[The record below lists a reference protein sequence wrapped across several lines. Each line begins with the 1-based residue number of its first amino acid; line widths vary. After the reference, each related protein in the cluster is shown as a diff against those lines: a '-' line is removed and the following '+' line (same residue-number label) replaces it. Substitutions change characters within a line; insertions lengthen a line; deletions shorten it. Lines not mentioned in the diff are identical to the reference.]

1 MKITIVLPT
10 YNEVDNLSKL
20 AEQLFELRLN
30 LDLLIVDDNS
40 PDGTGEA
47 ADTLA
52 SEHPGKV
59 SVIHRD
65 GKLGLGTA
73 YIQGFNVALDM
84 GSDVIAQMDSDF
96 SHPPEKLLEMVE
108 ELKKY
113 DLVIGSRYISG
124 GGVDENWP
132 LWRKGLSSFGNFYA
146 RTILNLPVRDTT
158 GGFRLYRR
166 STLLGMPYEKIRSN
180 GYAFL
185 IESLYMAARLG
196 FTIKEIPIYFADR
209 QWGESKMS
217 FQIQKEAAIR
227 VWQILL
233 EYRNLKSEP
242 QKS

>member
-52 SEHPGKV
+52 SEHSGKV

-166 STLLGMPYEKIRSN
+166 STILGMPYEKIRSN